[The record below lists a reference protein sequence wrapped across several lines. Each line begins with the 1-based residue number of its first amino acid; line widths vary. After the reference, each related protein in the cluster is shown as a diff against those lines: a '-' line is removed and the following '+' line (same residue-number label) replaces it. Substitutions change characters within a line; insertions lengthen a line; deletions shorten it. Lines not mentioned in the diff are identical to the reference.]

1 MIATSIFEIKF
12 CLICER
18 LNNDNWNWLTFLYNL
33 LIDGFDDNKYNIS
46 KRKESSLSSFMNLCK
61 NS

>member
-1 MIATSIFEIKF
+1 MIISGIFEIKF

-18 LNNDNWNWLTFLYNL
+18 LNNDNWNWLTFLYIL

-46 KRKESSLSSFMNLCK
+46 KRKESSFEFISIN
-61 NS
+61 